1 MRVRVLLGTSLPA
14 GFRHLAP
21 SLRPSKKNVA
31 EATILPFVTISSHL
45 KNRELV
51 EMHEIAPTTSKPD
64 HWFTEVTTAVGRTF
78 FARRLLF
85 GLIIAMVAAFF
96 IRCHLRWD
104 QWPVW
109 RMLSAILVLAGLFI
123 RALADGFAGRHT
135 RTEQIEAPRL
145 ATGGPYAFVRNP
157 IYMGSMVLGL
167 GMVGLLGSW
176 IALIPYTAV
185 FAIFYFSVIPAE
197 EQFLKKTFGSPYEE
211 YCRSVRRLVP
221 KLSPW
226 PNAEKRAFDWTPALG
241 EWRVALAVIGILLF
255 FTITSVM
262 WK

>member
-1 MRVRVLLGTSLPA
+1 
-14 GFRHLAP
+14 
-21 SLRPSKKNVA
+21 
-31 EATILPFVTISSHL
+31 
-45 KNRELV
+45 
-51 EMHEIAPTTSKPD
+51 MHEITPTFPKPD
-64 HWFTEVTTAVGRTF
+64 DWFTRVTTTVGRAF

-96 IRCHLRWD
+96 IRCHLPWD

-109 RMLSAILVLAGLFI
+109 RVLSAILVLIGLFI
-123 RALADGFAGRHT
+123 RALAGGFAGRHT

-157 IYMGSMVLGL
+157 IYIGSMVLGL
-167 GMVGLLGSW
+167 GMVGLLANW
-176 IALIPYTAV
+176 IALIPYAAV
-185 FAIFYFSVIPAE
+185 FAVFYFSVIPAE
-197 EQFLKKTFGSPYEE
+197 EQFLRRTFGSPYEE
-211 YCRSVRRLVP
+211 YYRNVP
-221 KLSPW
+221 RWVPMLSPW
-226 PNAEKRAFDWTPALG
+226 PDAEKTKFDWRPALG